1 MRGPAGG
8 TGSVG
13 AWGRRR
19 EPHRA
24 PEALLVAIRAADTA
38 AVEEG
43 AGRKVE
49 AGQHDKWAHAMSAE
63 SEPRPSPGA
72 FAF

>member
-1 MRGPAGG
+1 MCSRAGW

-13 AWGRRR
+13 TWTHRR

-24 PEALLVAIRAADTA
+24 PAAPLVAIRAADTA

-43 AGRKVE
+43 AGRKGE
-49 AGQHDKWAHAMSAE
+49 AGRHDKWARAMAAE
-63 SEPRPSPGA
+63 SEPRAPGA
-72 FAF
+72 LGF